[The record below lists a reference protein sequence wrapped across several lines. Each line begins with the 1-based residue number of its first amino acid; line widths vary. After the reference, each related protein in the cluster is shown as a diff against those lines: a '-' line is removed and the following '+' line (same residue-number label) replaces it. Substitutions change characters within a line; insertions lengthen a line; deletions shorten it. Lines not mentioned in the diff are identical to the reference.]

1 MSHISLTYH
10 IVWRTKCSKNTIRE
24 QYEREL
30 FAYILGICQSKRC
43 NLYRINSMPDHIHL
57 CVEVSPTIA
66 LSDFVK
72 VLKQESSKWIKEHRE
87 WFPLFVFL
95 ANGYAAFT
103 YSAEE
108 RPNVTAYIRN
118 QKDQHKKVT
127 FKDEFLRLMAEFR
140 LDARTDKFLED

>member
-30 FAYILGICQSKRC
+30 YAYILGICQSKRC

-87 WFPLFVFL
+87 WFPLFEGW

-103 YSAEE
+103 YSA
-108 RPNVTAYIRN
+108 
-118 QKDQHKKVT
+118 
-127 FKDEFLRLMAEFR
+127 
-140 LDARTDKFLED
+140 